1 MKKLKLLYLLLLSVA
16 FASAQTN
23 LSGTV
28 KGDDG
33 FGIPT
38 VNVVEKGTSNGT
50 TTDFDGN
57 YTLTVSS
64 NATIIFSYVGYET
77 KEVPVNGKTTVD
89 VILSSG
95 EALDEV
101 VLVGSRTAPRSNVDS
116 ALPIDVVGTKELTS
130 TGQATFDKAL
140 QYRIPSFNTV

>member
-1 MKKLKLLYLLLLSVA
+1 MKKLKLLFLLLLSVG

-23 LSGTV
+23 VTGTV

-57 YTLTVSS
+57 YSLNVSS
-64 NATIIFSYVGYET
+64 NATLVFSYVGYES
-77 KEVPVNGKTTVD
+77 KEVSVNGQ
-89 VILSSG
+89 S
-95 EALDEV
+95 
-101 VLVGSRTAPRSNVDS
+101 
-116 ALPIDVVGTKELTS
+116 TS
-130 TGQATFDKAL
+130 
-140 QYRIPSFNTV
+140 

>member
-1 MKKLKLLYLLLLSVA
+1 MKKLKLLFLLLLSVA

-23 LSGTV
+23 VTGTV

-57 YTLTVSS
+57 FSIQAKKGDTLVFSFIGYNSTSIS
-64 NATIIFSYVGYET
+64 IDNNNNYIIPMLPDNAQ
-77 KEVPVNGKTTVD
+77 
-89 VILSSG
+89 
-95 EALDEV
+95 LDEV
-101 VLVGSRTAPRSNVDS
+101 VVMGYGINKKV
-116 ALPIDVVGTKELTS
+116 ITS
-130 TGQATFDKAL
+130 MSDNLF
-140 QYRIPSFNTV
+140 